1 MVISQ
6 PPPNM
11 GGMQQNP
18 NSFHHHMMQKPAPPT
33 GTTPQGQGTP
43 IIGPDGTI
51 IDFDGKR
58 LRKTM
63 MRKTIDYNSSFLNMI
78 QNRIWQRDARDR

>member
-6 PPPNM
+6 PPPMHQM
-11 GGMQQNP
+11 GGHQMGG
-18 NSFHHHMMQKPAPPT
+18 FHQHQPAVMQKGPP
-33 GTTPQGQGTP
+33 GMPMV
-43 IIGPDGTI
+43 GPDGQI

-63 MRKTIDYNSSFLNMI
+63 MRKTIDYSSSFLNMI
-78 QNRIWQRDARDR
+78 QNRVWQRDFRDR